1 MQESHPIRYFAPS
14 WFALVMGTGGLAN
27 ILWKWQSHWHPTRWF
42 ALVLAAIALFAY
54 GIILIVWSLRWIR
67 YPKYALRDLHHPV
80 TSNFYVTTGIATV
93 IIATNLY
100 NIWSGWLPQ
109 RGLYWTCMVL
119 WILSCLI
126 VVFCTFYT
134 TYRMFSAKEAFAPQ
148 MVNFAWLMAP
158 IANMAVLLIGCPVF
172 SMSLT
177 QQPSLS
183 LLLFTINAAFFGIG
197 FFLFL
202 FISAIVFVR
211 LVQAELPSPATTP
224 TFGIFLSAVGL
235 AAGTF
240 FDLGSNAVSLGLLSS
255 VELVNL
261 LCMVTWGFGIWII
274 GIIFLIC
281 LHHVRHGGMP
291 FTLSWWAF
299 TFPLA
304 AYTIASLKIF
314 GAYPCGFTGGYT
326 VFLTVLLSVLWVYI
340 FVQTL
345 RGIRNGSLFL
355 GTPISDEE
363 PL

>member
-1 MQESHPIRYFAPS
+1 MQESHPIRHFAPS

-27 ILWKWQSHWHPTRWF
+27 ILWKWQDHWYPTRWF
-42 ALVLAAIALFAY
+42 GLALAAIAIFSY
-54 GIILIVWSLRWIR
+54 CIILVVWSLRWIR
-67 YPKYALRDLHHPV
+67 YPNYAVRDLHHPV

-100 NIWSGWLPQ
+100 NIWSLWLPQ
-109 RGLYWTCMVL
+109 YGVYLACMVL
-119 WILSCLI
+119 WIISCVI

-134 TYRMFSAKEAFAPQ
+134 TYRIFSAQEAFAPQ

-177 QQPSLS
+177 YQPSLS
-183 LLLFTINAAFFGIG
+183 LILFTTNAAFFGIG
-197 FFLFL
+197 FFLFF

-211 LVQAELPSPATTP
+211 LAQAELPTPATTP

-235 AAGTF
+235 AAGIF
-240 FDLGSNAVSLGLLSS
+240 FDLGSNAVALGLLAS

-261 LCMVTWGFGIWII
+261 LCMITWGFGIWII

-281 LHHVRHGGMP
+281 LYHVRHGGMP
-291 FTLSWWAF
+291 FTLDWWAF

-326 VFLTVLLSVLWVYI
+326 VFLTVLLSVLWIYI
-340 FVQTL
+340 FFNTL
-345 RGIRNGSLFL
+345 RGIRNGSVFL
-355 GTPISDEE
+355 GTPLHDRESV
-363 PL
+363 